1 LKHDSAFFF
10 KDDFGEGA
18 AVAGHLLRLFEEKN
32 KFQCLRTDLGF
43 IFTEIMAVSL
53 CGMQI
58 APG

>member
-1 LKHDSAFFF
+1 LKHDSAFFL

-18 AVAGHLLRLFEEKN
+18 AVAGHFSRFFEEKD
-32 KFQCLRTDLGF
+32 KFQCLRSDLDF
-43 IFTEIMAVSL
+43 IFTEIMAASL